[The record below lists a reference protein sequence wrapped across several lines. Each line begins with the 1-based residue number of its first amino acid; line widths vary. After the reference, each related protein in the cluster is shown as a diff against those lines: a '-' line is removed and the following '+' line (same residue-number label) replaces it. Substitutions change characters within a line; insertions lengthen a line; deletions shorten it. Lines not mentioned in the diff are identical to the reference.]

1 MHDAVLFGYTRGSGG
16 KGKATHIL
24 VRCVH
29 LRRASSHWLES
40 DAGWHQKT
48 KRWEKN
54 LRCTVCVCMLV
65 EMRYAL
71 STLPAVVCLRKRYRQ
86 LLLSLGVRFRCA
98 RIVDDQC
105 GSDVRCH
112 HFSVSFSS
120 FLK

>member
-1 MHDAVLFGYTRGSGG
+1 MLAGIKRQRGGG
-16 KGKATHIL
+16 KN
-24 VRCVH
+24 
-29 LRRASSHWLES
+29 W
-40 DAGWHQKT
+40 
-48 KRWEKN
+48 
-54 LRCTVCVCMLV
+54 RCTVCVCMLV

-71 STLPAVVCLRKRYRQ
+71 STLAAVVCLRKRYRQ

-98 RIVDDQC
+98 RIVDDQF